1 MPAQSMREQ
10 LEEAF
15 NDDQN
20 EEQEGQEEAGGSE
33 QDAEEPLG
41 DTPGEEDSAGE
52 ADDKEGAGDTGE
64 QPPPDTGTGD
74 GRKKAAA
81 DKVGA
86 SKEQDTAE
94 SAQAVKPPA
103 SWKPGA
109 REHWDKV
116 PVEAQREIARREKHM
131 DNMIRESADSRKH
144 QTDFNELMFPF
155 EPLIAAQNS
164 TPFQAVHNLMTTA
177 AGLTLGT
184 PQQKAQIISNIIG
197 QYGVDV
203 SELDT
208 ILVNQGGGQAA
219 GQAPADPNFQAALQQ
234 QLAPI
239 HQFMGDLNAQRQTY
253 EDGQQAT
260 MEDEIGAF
268 ATDVKNEF
276 FEDVRENMADLMEMA
291 AGRGEAMT
299 IQQAYDKAC
308 RMDDGISTILSK
320 RGAANTAAGR
330 KKTMAQKRH
339 AASSVHGNA
348 VGDQTGQGPTTIRGA
363 LTDAWDDSV

>member
-15 NDDQN
+15 NDDQDGT
-20 EEQEGQEEAGGSE
+20 EEVQEEAGGSTE
-33 QDAEEPLG
+33 DTEVPLG
-41 DTPGEEDSAGE
+41 DTAGTEDTPGE
-52 ADDKEGAGDTGE
+52 ADDKEGEGDTGE
-64 QPPPDTGTGD
+64 LQPEGKDAESSDDAKGKGVS
-74 GRKKAAA
+74 GAA
-81 DKVGA
+81 
-86 SKEQDTAE
+86 KEQDTSE
-94 SAQAVKPPA
+94 SASVKAPA

-109 REHWDKV
+109 REHWGKV
-116 PVEAQREIARREKHM
+116 PIEAQREIARREKHM
-131 DNMIRESADSRKH
+131 DNMIRESSDSRKH
-144 QTDFNELMFPF
+144 VADFNEMMFPF

-184 PQQKAQIISNIIG
+184 AQQKAQIISNIIG

-219 GQAPADPNFQAALQQ
+219 GQAPADPNFQNMLQQ

-239 HQFMGDLNAQRQTY
+239 HGFMNDLNSQRQNY
-253 EDGQQAT
+253 EAGQQAT

-268 ATDVKNEF
+268 AQDPKNEF
-276 FEDVRENMADLMEMA
+276 FEDVREPMADLMEMA
-291 AGRGEAMT
+291 AGRGESMT

-308 RMDDGISTILSK
+308 RMDDGISVIIGK

-330 KKTMAQKRH
+330 KKTIAQKRH
-339 AASSVHGNA
+339 AASSIQGNS
-348 VGDQTGQGPTTIRGA
+348 VGSQEGQGASSIRGA